1 MDAREQ
7 TRADELLDET
17 AAPGSRETPEK
28 RIRFRRYDPGM
39 AESADLLGCCTPL
52 VRPQLDE
59 QAALELE
66 RLFQA
71 LADRNRLKV
80 VNMLD
85 QAEGQAICV
94 CEFQEALGLKQPTVS
109 YHLKQLID
117 AGVIAREQR
126 GRFAFYS
133 LQPGVLERIADL
145 VRPTVAA

>member
-1 MDAREQ
+1 MGE
-7 TRADELLDET
+7 
-17 AAPGSRETPEK
+17 P
-28 RIRFRRYDPGM
+28 
-39 AESADLLGCCTPL
+39 ADLLACCTPL

-59 QAALELE
+59 SAAVELE
-66 RLFQA
+66 RVFQA

-80 VNMLD
+80 VNMLA
-85 QAEGQAICV
+85 QAEGEAICV

-133 LQPGVLERIADL
+133 LQLGVLDRIADL
-145 VRPTVAA
+145 VRPAVPA